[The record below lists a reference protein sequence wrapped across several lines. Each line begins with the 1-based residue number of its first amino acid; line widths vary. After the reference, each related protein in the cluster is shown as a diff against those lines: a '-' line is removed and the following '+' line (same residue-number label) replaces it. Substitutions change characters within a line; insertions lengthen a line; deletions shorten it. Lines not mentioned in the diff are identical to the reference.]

1 MPASPAR
8 RWEVAVSADAGP
20 FAQGPSE
27 PPRSPPPASGGGEG
41 TADAADPTAAV
52 RRAATRSRGRRLRG
66 LVARGASAPGPGA
79 IGPLV
84 RAHRAAHPKA
94 DLAMLLRAYEVAELL
109 HRGQQRR
116 SGEPFITHPLAVAG
130 ILADLGVDTTTLVA
144 ALLHDTVEDTVYT
157 LERAREEFG
166 EEVAHLVDGVTKL
179 DKMRLGEAAEA
190 ETIRKLILAM
200 ARDLR
205 VLVIKLADRVHNMRT
220 LGFQPRHKQERIAR
234 ATLDVLAPLADRLGI
249 QVFKRELE
257 DLAFATLQPA
267 EFKETTRL
275 VGERAAQ
282 REAYLREV
290 IGQVGPDLRS
300 AGIKAAITARHKHLY
315 SVYHTVLERGGGT
328 TDVYD
333 VARLLI
339 LVAGDAPSCYV
350 AMGALHGRWKPVPG
364 RFKDFIAMPKF
375 NLYQSLHTTVIG
387 PRDDLLQV
395 LIRTEAMHRTA
406 EHGIVA
412 SFQDTGGRHAKRP
425 SRPAGRPDDLEWL
438 RRLLDW
444 QRDAPDPGQFLE
456 SLRYDLSDHEIV
468 LFTSK
473 GGSLMLPEGATP
485 VDFAYALGTDT
496 GHRCVGARVNGQL
509 VPLAVALSDGDV
521 VEVLTT
527 ASQDSGPSRDWLGFV
542 RTPQAQLKVRQWFVD
557 QRRRLAI
564 EAGRQAVG
572 EALRD
577 TGRTLD
583 AVIQDGSLAG
593 AATGLRY
600 AELDDLF
607 EAVGETLAS
616 PAWVVQ
622 QLLSGSG

>member
-1 MPASPAR
+1 L
-8 RWEVAVSADAGP
+8 EVAVSADAGP
-20 FAQGPSE
+20 LARNP
-27 PPRSPPPASGGGEG
+27 
-41 TADAADPTAAV
+41 
-52 RRAATRSRGRRLRG
+52 RGRRLRG
-66 LVARGASAPGPGA
+66 LVARGAHPPGRDA
-79 IGPLV
+79 IDALE
-84 RAHRAAHPKA
+84 RAHRAAHPRA
-94 DLAMLLRAYEVAELL
+94 DLGMLRHAYEVAEQL

-116 SGEPFITHPLAVAG
+116 SGEPFITHPLAVAV

-157 LERAREEFG
+157 LEQARAEFG
-166 EEVAHLVDGVTKL
+166 EEVAQLVDGVTKL
-179 DKMRLGEAAEA
+179 DKLRFGEAAEA

-220 LGFQPRHKQERIAR
+220 LGFQPPHKQERIAR
-234 ATLDVLAPLADRLGI
+234 ATLDVLVPLADRLGI

-267 EFKETTRL
+267 AYERTTVL
-275 VGERAAQ
+275 VSERAAEL
-282 REAYLREV
+282 EAYLREV
-290 IGQVGPDLRS
+290 VDRLEPALREAGVKATMS
-300 AGIKAAITARHKHLY
+300 ARLKHLF
-315 SVYHTVLERGGGT
+315 SVHHTLLERGDGT

-339 LVAGDAPSCYV
+339 VVAGDAPSCYV
-350 AMGALHGRWKPVPG
+350 AMGALHGRWKPVLG

-387 PRDDLLQV
+387 PHDELLQV
-395 LIRTEAMHRTA
+395 LIRTEEMHRAA

-412 SFQDTGGRHAKRP
+412 RLREGGGRNAKRP
-425 SRPAGRPDDLEWL
+425 STPAGGRPDDLDWL
-438 RRLLDW
+438 RRMVDW
-444 QRDAPDPGQFLE
+444 QQDAPDPGQFLE

-468 LFTSK
+468 LFSPK
-473 GGSLMLPEGATP
+473 GDAITLPEGATP

-509 VPLAVALSDGDV
+509 VPLANPLSDGDV

-527 ASQDSGPSRDWLGFV
+527 ASEGTGPSKDWLDFV
-542 RTPQAQLKVRQWFVD
+542 KTPQAQLGVRQWFIE
-557 QRRRLAI
+557 QRRQLAI
-564 EAGRQAVG
+564 EAGTQAVG
-572 EALRD
+572 WALREA
-577 TGRTLD
+577 GRDLGTT
-583 AVIQDGSLAG
+583 VEDGSLAR
-593 AATGLRY
+593 AAAELRY
-600 AELDDLF
+600 AGLDDLF

-622 QLLSGSG
+622 QLLSAPYQR